1 MGEHKGSGL
10 ALICEMLAGA
20 LTGGGC
26 AGPDKPYILNGMLSI
41 YINPNHLD
49 IDRSF
54 LQEAQNYIEFFKSS
68 KPAEPGIEVLVPGDI
83 ERKRRADRTKN
94 GIQLSDDV
102 WSAIVDTARE
112 VGVMDFD
119 IPEPSQ

>member
-1 MGEHKGSGL
+1 
-10 ALICEMLAGA
+10 
-20 LTGGGC
+20 
-26 AGPDKPYILNGMLSI
+26 MLSI

-54 LQEAQNYIEFFKSS
+54 LQEAQDYIKFFKDS
-68 KPAEPGIEVLVPGDI
+68 KPAEPGIDVLVPGDL
-83 ERKRRADRTKN
+83 ERKRRADRTEN
-94 GIQLSDDV
+94 GIQLPDDV

-119 IPEPSQ
+119 IPAPNQ